1 MINTKAQCEDSLCFV
16 NKEKKEKE
24 SVFLIIKKEKPFPC
38 IKRIFFI
45 D

>member
-24 SVFLIIKKEKPFPC
+24 SVFLIIKKRKTLSLY
-38 IKRIFFI
+38 KTYFFY
-45 D
+45 